1 MLLLATILTFT
12 ACGDDDDE
20 PDYPSIVGTWYR
32 IVAQEKAGN
41 STVTVTQTWIFNSNG
56 SAQGIANVYI
66 DKELR
71 QEKTFDYTYKYDG
84 KILTIDSDAVDAT
97 IANGRL
103 TVTDIDGE
111 KMIFNKGNY
120 IP

>member
-1 MLLLATILTFT
+1 M
-12 ACGDDDDE
+12 
-20 PDYPSIVGTWYR
+20 
-32 IVAQEKAGN
+32 
-41 STVTVTQTWIFNSNG
+41 TVTQTWIFNSNG